1 MGFRSKKSQTLFI
14 FIFILIIFS
23 FMIFFTP
30 DLNRL
35 DLELKYAGSPSQ
47 FTEVD
52 GLRVHYRD
60 TGDRSAKQTVV
71 LLHGFGSSLQTWDE
85 WASDLEKNRRVIRLD
100 LAGFGLTGASP
111 DNNYSDDADVARLFK
126 FLEKINVQKCILV
139 GHSMGGRIAWN
150 FASSYPERLEGLA
163 LLAPDG
169 FPAPGQIVGAKP
181 YDAGPLANLLK
192 FFMPKFIIKKSLE
205 PAFFDSSFMTDILL
219 DRYYDMLRA
228 PTVRTAILQRMSQT
242 ITVDPVPKLRKINIP
257 TLLLWGE
264 RDQMIPASNSQ
275 DYSRVMPN
283 AKVIILQR
291 ASHLLQ
297 EENAQASLA
306 SFKEFL
312 SSSIK

>member
-1 MGFRSKKSQTLFI
+1 MGFRSKKSQTL

>member
-1 MGFRSKKSQTLFI
+1 MGFRLKKSQTLFVI
-14 FIFILIIFS
+14 SIILFI
-23 FMIFFTP
+23 MIFFTP

-35 DLELKYAGSPSQ
+35 DLELKYAASPSQ
-47 FTEVD
+47 FILVN

-60 TGDRSAKQTVV
+60 TGDRFAKKTVV

-85 WASDLEKNRRVIRLD
+85 WASVLDNDYRVIRLD

-111 DNNYSDDADVARLFK
+111 DNNYSDEADVARLFN
-126 FLEKINVQKCILV
+126 FLEKINVQNFVLV

-150 FASSYPERLEGLA
+150 FASTYPERIVGLA

-169 FPAPGQIVGAKP
+169 FPAPGQAIGTKP

-192 FFMPKFIIKKSLE
+192 YFMPKFLIKKSLE
-205 PAFFDSSFMTDILL
+205 PAFFDPSFISDNLL

-228 PTVRTAILQRMSQT
+228 PTVRAAILDRMSQT
-242 ITVDPVPKLRKINIP
+242 ITIDPVAKLRKITSP

-264 RDQMIPASNSQ
+264 RDQMIPASNSA
-275 DYSRVMPN
+275 DYKRVLSN
-283 AKVIILQR
+283 ARIIILPK

-306 SFKEFL
+306 SFKEFVSSL
-312 SSSIK
+312 SK

>member
-1 MGFRSKKSQTLFI
+1 
-14 FIFILIIFS
+14 
-23 FMIFFTP
+23 MIFFTP